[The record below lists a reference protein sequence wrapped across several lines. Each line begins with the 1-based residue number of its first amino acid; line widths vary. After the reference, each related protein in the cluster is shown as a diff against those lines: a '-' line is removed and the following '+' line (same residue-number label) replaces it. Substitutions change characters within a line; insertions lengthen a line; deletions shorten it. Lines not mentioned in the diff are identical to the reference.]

1 MVKEKKTMSKRFILG
16 TTIATLALG
25 IFGINSVFAASGEI
39 DYRGPNGT
47 SPVAQPAD
55 GEGLGLMEDYLVE
68 YIAAQVNVSTDEINE
83 QLDSGLTL
91 SQILINYGITDYQS
105 VINAAHTYALE
116 KLAEDGINI
125 PGRQNSMNGTGLGNA
140 NQVNRNGRY
149 SQ

>member
-1 MVKEKKTMSKRFILG
+1 MSKRFILG

-39 DYRGPNGT
+39 EYRGPNGT
-47 SPVAQPAD
+47 SPIAQPAD

-68 YIAAQVNVSTDEINE
+68 YVAAQVNASTEEIDG

-91 SQILINYGITDYQS
+91 SQILINYGVTDYQS
-105 VINAAHTYALE
+105 VVDAAHTYALE

-125 PGRQNSMNGTGLGNA
+125 PGGQNSMNRPGMSDGNRGS
-140 NQVNRNGRY
+140 RNGRY

>member
-1 MVKEKKTMSKRFILG
+1 MSKRFILG

-39 DYRGPNGT
+39 EYRGPNGT
-47 SPVAQPAD
+47 SPIAQPAD

-68 YIAAQVNVSTDEINE
+68 YVAAQVNASTEEIDG

-91 SQILINYGITDYQS
+91 SQILINYGVTDYQS
-105 VINAAHTYALE
+105 VVDAAHTYALE
-116 KLAEDGINI
+116 QLTEDGINI
-125 PGRQNSMNGTGLGNA
+125 PGGQNSMNRPGMSDGNRG
-140 NQVNRNGRY
+140 NRGGRY